1 MTSDTADYVAN
12 VVARRIGVPVDVE
25 FVSAELL
32 RIIPAGIHKHEGFSV
47 EIRTGWRHAEAAFVP
62 GTFARPLIV
71 RMGEAA
77 PESRAAFMALA
88 AEASRHGKLSFRL
101 NGTAADPLNAERWP
115 ESWQRFELSL
125 RKNGVVYEEAS
136 RIEIQALL
144 QDLIVPIF
152 GMIVCL
158 IGVDD
163 VEADESALEGDAIE
177 TLSRRY
183 ERKPINREICLSVRG
198 RLCYC

>member
-88 AEASRHGKLSFRL
+88 AEPMLPAYFVPTSTMTMLFSMDISPVRSLILIQPRRRL
-101 NGTAADPLNAERWP
+101 
-115 ESWQRFELSL
+115 
-125 RKNGVVYEEAS
+125 
-136 RIEIQALL
+136 LL
-144 QDLIVPIF
+144 
-152 GMIVCL
+152 
-158 IGVDD
+158 
-163 VEADESALEGDAIE
+163 
-177 TLSRRY
+177 
-183 ERKPINREICLSVRG
+183 
-198 RLCYC
+198 